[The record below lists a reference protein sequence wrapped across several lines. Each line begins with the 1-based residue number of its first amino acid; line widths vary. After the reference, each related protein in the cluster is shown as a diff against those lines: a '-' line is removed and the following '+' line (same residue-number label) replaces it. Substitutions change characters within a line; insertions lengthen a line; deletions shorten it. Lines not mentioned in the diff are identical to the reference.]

1 MHSWEVTCIELRE
14 NSEYDDC
21 RSIEKIGFKVASQIQ
36 KRNIDQ
42 AYSMIESNLT
52 NYHVVVN
59 GEDIALVSANV
70 GDIRYVRTEGSD
82 TSEDPLMKLGKCEQ
96 N

>member
-52 NYHVVVN
+52 NYNVVVN

-70 GDIRYVRTEGSD
+70 CLLY
-82 TSEDPLMKLGKCEQ
+82 TSPSPRD
-96 N
+96 